1 MNKNVVISIDCGGT
15 NLRVAA
21 VDQDLKILAVRR
33 VPTIHDNPKRLYE
46 TMKELIDQVAEEAK
60 IEVVSIGV
68 SICGTVVHNRV
79 GKCGNL
85 GIDRGYDFAEL
96 FHRDYPKAL
105 LRIANDANC
114 SAFVEA
120 EYGANRGYSDS
131 CFITISSGI
140 GVGLVHNHE
149 MVDLPLEAGR
159 LMISFKGKYYEAEYL
174 LSGNGIVHLCAM
186 NNIIINNAGD
196 FFAGVRKGEPKFVP
210 VYNLWLSML
219 GIWLGNIHLLFD
231 CQSYAL
237 SGGVMKSQDVFLE
250 DLEKVANA
258 SIASWNFNPIVL
270 KNAKFEQDVGIVA
283 AASLALHELGI
294 NKGLI

>member
-1 MNKNVVISIDCGGT
+1 MKQNVVISIDCGGT

-21 VDQDLKILAVRR
+21 VDQDLNILAVRR
-33 VPTIHDNPKRLYE
+33 VPTIHDNPQRLYD
-46 TMKELIDQVAEEAK
+46 TMKELVYQVSNEANID
-60 IEVVSIGV
+60 IVSIGV
-68 SICGTVVHNRV
+68 SICGTVVHNKV

-85 GIDRGYDFAEL
+85 GIERGFDFAEL
-96 FHRDYPKAL
+96 FHRDFPKAL

-114 SAFVEA
+114 SALVEA

-140 GVGLVHNHE
+140 GVGLVHNRE

-159 LMISFKGKYYEAEYL
+159 LMINFKDKYYEAEYL
-174 LSGNGIVHLCAM
+174 LSGNGIVHLCEM
-186 NNIIINNAGD
+186 NHVKINNAGE
-196 FFAGVRKGEPKFVP
+196 FFEGIRKGEAKFTP
-210 VYNLWLSML
+210 VYNQWLAGL

-283 AASLALHELGI
+283 AASLALHELGR

>member
-21 VDQDLKILAVRR
+21 VDQDLNILAVRR
-33 VPTIHDNPKRLYE
+33 VPTIHDNPERLYE
-46 TMKELIDQVAEEAK
+46 AMKELMYQVAKEANVD
-60 IEVVSIGV
+60 IISIGV
-68 SICGTVVHNRV
+68 SICGTVVHNKV

-85 GIDRGYDFAEL
+85 GIERGFDFAEL
-96 FHRDYPKAL
+96 FHRDFPNAL

-120 EYGANRGYSDS
+120 EYGANRGYADS

-140 GVGLVHNHE
+140 GLGLVHNHE

-159 LMISFKGKYYEAEYL
+159 VMINFKDKYYEAEYL
-174 LSGNGIVHLCAM
+174 LSGNGIVHLCKM
-186 NNIIINNAGD
+186 HNITINHAGE
-196 FFAGVRKGEPKFVP
+196 FFDGVRKGEAKFVP
-210 VYNLWLSML
+210 VYNQWLSML
-219 GIWLGNIHLLFD
+219 GIWLGNVHLMFD

-270 KNAKFEQDVGIVA
+270 KNAKFEQDVGIAA
-283 AASLALHELGI
+283 AASIAIHELGR